1 MSPVLLQVRNAL
13 SSQVNSVV
21 SNAVDYEDSMRVW
34 WRVRDEATRSP
45 QLHVYY
51 QMKDDLK

>member
-1 MSPVLLQVRNAL
+1 M

-21 SNAVDYEDSMRVW
+21 CDVVDYEDAMRVW

-51 QMKDDLK
+51 QMKDDMK

>member
-1 MSPVLLQVRNAL
+1 MVPVLLQVRNAL

-21 SNAVDYEDSMRVW
+21 CDVVDYEDAMRVW

-51 QMKDDLK
+51 QMKDDMK